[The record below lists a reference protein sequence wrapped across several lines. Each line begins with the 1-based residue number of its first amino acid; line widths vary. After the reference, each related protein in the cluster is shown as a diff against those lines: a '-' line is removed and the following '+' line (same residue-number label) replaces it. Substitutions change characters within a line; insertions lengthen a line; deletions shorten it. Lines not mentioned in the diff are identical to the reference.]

1 MSTPSQDEIAE
12 RGADHPASDVAGSV
26 PDHPAPD
33 VAGYYRAA
41 AADIAGGG
49 RDRPDEDG
57 IWGGSLYD
65 EADVEGLPADLVA
78 SSLGCG
84 NPFALAELHDGEIVV
99 DLGSGAGLDVILSAR
114 RVAPTGKAYG
124 VDFLEEM
131 RSQARANAAEAGVD
145 NVEFL
150 DGTLDA
156 VPLGDAS
163 VDVVISNCV
172 LCLAEDKRP
181 VFAEIARLLRDGG
194 RVAVSDVVAAD
205 DAPVPDDPQAWAE
218 LGAGGLGQGQYVSAL
233 EAAGFEHISVEFTH
247 QVAEGLHSASVRAVR
262 VARSN

>member
-1 MSTPSQDEIAE
+1 MNA
-12 RGADHPASDVAGSV
+12 ASSPDQVAQAV
-26 PDHPAPD
+26 PDDPAPA
-33 VAGYYRAA
+33 VAEYYRKA
-41 AADIAGGG
+41 AADIADGG

-57 IWGGSLYD
+57 VWGGSLYD

-84 NPFALAELHDGEIVV
+84 NPFALADLHDGEIVV

-114 RVAPTGKAYG
+114 RVAPHGKAYG

-131 RSQARANAAEAGVD
+131 RSQARANAAEAGVE

-156 VPLGDAS
+156 VPLDDGS

-181 VFAEIARLLRDGG
+181 VFAEIARMLRDGG
-194 RVAVSDVVAAD
+194 RVAVSDVVAD
-205 DAPVPDDPQAWAE
+205 DETPVPDDPEAWAE
-218 LGAGGLGQGQYVSAL
+218 LGAGGLRQGEYVSAL
-233 EAAGFEHISVEFTH
+233 EAAGFEQVSVEFTH
-247 QVAEGLHSASVRAVR
+247 QVAEGLHSAAVRAVR
-262 VARSN
+262 ATRSD